1 MKPFT
6 DLERNALNRYR
17 LPVLK
22 SLLER
27 VDRTSSPLHT
37 GNLRNAI
44 DFIVPEHTPVFA
56 AANGMV
62 AYVKDDSTI
71 GGPDLV
77 YQKYTNFITIMHV
90 NQEYSR
96 YDHLAP
102 RSSKVKVGQTV
113 REGEEIAKVG
123 MTGYTLLPHL
133 HFHVFIFTGR
143 NVWVD
148 FDTVNVE
155 DFIS

>member
-1 MKPFT
+1 
-6 DLERNALNRYR
+6 LEKNAINRYR
-17 LPVLK
+17 LPILRN
-22 SLLER
+22 LLDR
-27 VDRTSSPLHT
+27 LDRTSSPLHT

-56 AANGMV
+56 AANGIV
-62 AYVKDDSTI
+62 TYVKDDSTI
-71 GGPDLV
+71 GGPNPI
-77 YQKYTNFITIMHV
+77 YQNYTNFITIMHA

-102 RSSKVKVGQTV
+102 LSSKVKVGQTV

-133 HFHVFIFTGR
+133 HFQVFIFTGW

-148 FDTVNVE
+148 FDTLNVE

>member
-1 MKPFT
+1 M
-6 DLERNALNRYR
+6 
-17 LPVLK
+17 V
-22 SLLER
+22 ER
-27 VDRTSSPLHT
+27 VDRTSSPVHT

-44 DFIVPEHTPVFA
+44 DFIVPEYTPVLA
-56 AANGMV
+56 AANGIV

-71 GGPDLV
+71 GGPNPI
-77 YQKYTNFITIMHV
+77 YQKYTNFITIMHA
-90 NQEYSR
+90 NEEYSR

-102 RSSKVKVGQTV
+102 RSSKAEVGQTV
-113 REGEEIAKVG
+113 KEGQEKAQVA
-123 MTGYTLLPHL
+123 LLPHL

-148 FDTVNVE
+148 FDTLKVE

>member
-1 MKPFT
+1 
-6 DLERNALNRYR
+6 
-17 LPVLK
+17 
-22 SLLER
+22 LLER

-77 YQKYTNFITIMHV
+77 YQKYTNFITIMHA

-96 YDHLAP
+96 YDHLAA

>member
-1 MKPFT
+1 
-6 DLERNALNRYR
+6 LERNAFNSYR

-22 SLLER
+22 NLVQR
-27 VDRTSSPLHT
+27 VDRTSSPVHT

-44 DFIVPEHTPVFA
+44 DFIVPEYTPVLA
-56 AANGMV
+56 AANGIV
-62 AYVKDDSTI
+62 VYVKDDSTI
-71 GGPDLV
+71 GGPNPI
-77 YQKYTNFITIMHV
+77 YQKYTNFITIMHA
-90 NQEYSR
+90 NEEYSR

-102 RSSKVKVGQTV
+102 RSSKVEVGQTV
-113 REGEEIAKVG
+113 KEGQEIAKVG

-133 HFHVFIFTGR
+133 HFHVFIFTGT

-148 FDTVNVE
+148 FDTLKVE